1 MKKKFIKAVSLVAAL
16 ACLLCFPVKASAA
29 SQGTNGTELE
39 VVQAQT
45 LQVQLGEAWAGV
57 EFQLRTDA
65 GKYPDPI
72 PVGENGILELEIGGS
87 ENYILTCLAS
97 RVEIPEPSE
106 TEATQEDAAEETAAA
121 DETEATIDATDAA
134 TEGTEVTEMPTEDE
148 EEPTV
153 DADAEIAKIG
163 DVPVTHVIIFA
174 GGLIIAVALI
184 IFMHMHQK
192 NRNNLDDSN
201 DDEDI

>member
-134 TEGTEVTEMPTEDE
+134 TEGTEVTEMPTEDA

-174 GGLIIAVALI
+174 GGLIIAVALL

>member
-174 GGLIIAVALI
+174 GGLIIAVALL

>member
-148 EEPTV
+148 EEPTF

-174 GGLIIAVALI
+174 GGLIIAVALL

>member
-1 MKKKFIKAVSLVAAL
+1 MKKKLVKAVSLVAAL

-39 VVQAQT
+39 VVQAQK

-87 ENYILTCLAS
+87 ENYLLTCLAS
-97 RVEIPEPSE
+97 RVEILEPGE
-106 TEATQEDAAEETAAA
+106 TEAVHDEATEETDPANT
-121 DETEATIDATDAA
+121 TEATVDGTEAV
-134 TEGTEVTEMPTEDE
+134 TEGSEVTEAPTENTQ
-148 EEPTV
+148 EPTV
-153 DADAEIAKIG
+153 EADAQIAEIAG
-163 DVPVTHVIIFA
+163 VPVTHVIIFA
-174 GGLIIAVALI
+174 GGLIIAVALL

-192 NRNNLDDSN
+192 SRNNLDDSN

>member
-1 MKKKFIKAVSLVAAL
+1 MKKKFVKAVSLVAAL

-39 VVQAQT
+39 VVQAQK

-87 ENYILTCLAS
+87 ENYLLTCLAS
-97 RVEIPEPSE
+97 RVEIPEPGE
-106 TEATQEDAAEETAAA
+106 TEAVQDDATEETDSA
-121 DETEATIDATDAA
+121 DMTEATVDGNEAV
-134 TEGTEVTEMPTEDE
+134 TEGSEVTEAPTENTQ
-148 EEPTV
+148 EPTV
-153 DADAEIAKIG
+153 EADDQIAEIAG
-163 DVPVTHVIIFA
+163 VPVTHVIIFA
-174 GGLIIAVALI
+174 GGLIIAVALL

-192 NRNNLDDSN
+192 SRNNLDDSN

>member
-39 VVQAQT
+39 VVKAQT

-65 GKYPDPI
+65 SKYPDPI

-87 ENYILTCLAS
+87 ENYLLTCLNS
-97 RVEIPEPSE
+97 RVEIPEPGE
-106 TEATQEDAAEETAAA
+106 TEATQEDGAEETAAA

-134 TEGTEVTEMPTEDE
+134 TEGTEVTEMPTEDA

-174 GGLIIAVALI
+174 GGLIIAVALL

>member
-1 MKKKFIKAVSLVAAL
+1 MKKKFVKAVSLVAAL

-39 VVQAQT
+39 VVQAQK
-45 LQVQLGEAWAGV
+45 LQVQLGEAWAGI

-87 ENYILTCLAS
+87 ENYLLTCLNS
-97 RVEIPEPSE
+97 RLEIPEPGE
-106 TEATQEDAAEETAAA
+106 TQAGQEDAAEETAAA
-121 DETEATIDATDAA
+121 DATESTVDVTEAA
-134 TEGTEVTEMPTEDE
+134 TEDSEGTEAPTENA

-153 DADAEIAKIG
+153 EADAEIAEIG
-163 DVPVTHVIIFA
+163 GVPVTHVIIFA
-174 GGLIIAVALI
+174 GGLIIAVALL

-192 NRNNLDDSN
+192 TRNNLDDSN

>member
-1 MKKKFIKAVSLVAAL
+1 MKKKFVKAVSLVAAL

-39 VVQAQT
+39 VVQAQK

-87 ENYILTCLAS
+87 ENYLLTCLAS
-97 RVEIPEPSE
+97 RVEIPEPGE
-106 TEATQEDAAEETAAA
+106 TEAFQDDATEETDSA
-121 DETEATIDATDAA
+121 DMTEATVDATEA
-134 TEGTEVTEMPTEDE
+134 PTENTQ
-148 EEPTV
+148 EPTV
-153 DADAEIAKIG
+153 EADAQIAEIAG
-163 DVPVTHVIIFA
+163 VPVTHVIIFA
-174 GGLIIAVALI
+174 GGLIIAVALL

>member
-1 MKKKFIKAVSLVAAL
+1 MKKKFVKAVSLVAAL

-39 VVQAQT
+39 VVQAQK

-65 GKYPDPI
+65 CKYPDPI

-87 ENYILTCLAS
+87 ENYLLTCLAS
-97 RVEIPEPSE
+97 RVEIPEPGE
-106 TEATQEDAAEETAAA
+106 TEA
-121 DETEATIDATDAA
+121 
-134 TEGTEVTEMPTEDE
+134 PTENTQ
-148 EEPTV
+148 EPTV
-153 DADAEIAKIG
+153 EADAEIAEIAG
-163 DVPVTHVIIFA
+163 VPVTHVIIFA
-174 GGLIIAVALI
+174 GGLIIAVALL

-192 NRNNLDDSN
+192 SRNNLDDSN

>member
-39 VVQAQT
+39 VVKAQT

-134 TEGTEVTEMPTEDE
+134 TEGTEVTEMPTEDA

-174 GGLIIAVALI
+174 GGLIIAVALL

>member
-1 MKKKFIKAVSLVAAL
+1 MKKKFVKAVSLVAAL

-39 VVQAQT
+39 VVQAQK

-87 ENYILTCLAS
+87 ENYLLTCLNS
-97 RVEIPEPSE
+97 RVEIPELGE
-106 TEATQEDAAEETAAA
+106 TEAAQEDAAEETAAA
-121 DETEATIDATDAA
+121 DATENTVDATDAA
-134 TEGTEVTEMPTEDE
+134 TEGTEVTEMPTEE
-148 EEPTV
+148 AEEPTV
-153 DADAEIAKIG
+153 EADAEIAKIG

-174 GGLIIAVALI
+174 GGLIIAVALL

>member
-1 MKKKFIKAVSLVAAL
+1 MKKNFIKAVSLVAAL

-39 VVQAQT
+39 VVQAQK

-65 GKYPDPI
+65 GKYPNPI

-87 ENYILTCLAS
+87 ENYLLTCLNS
-97 RVEIPEPSE
+97 RVEIPEPGE
-106 TEATQEDAAEETAAA
+106 TQPAQEDAIEATAAA
-121 DETEATIDATDAA
+121 DETEATIDATDAV
-134 TEGTEVTEMPTEDE
+134 TEGSEVTEAPTEDA

-153 DADAEIAKIG
+153 EADAEIAKIG
-163 DVPVTHVIIFA
+163 GVPVTHVIIFA
-174 GGLIIAVALI
+174 GGLIIAVALL
-184 IFMHMHQK
+184 IFMHMNQK

>member
-39 VVQAQT
+39 VVKAQT

-87 ENYILTCLAS
+87 ENYLLTCLNS
-97 RVEIPEPSE
+97 RVEIPEPGE
-106 TEATQEDAAEETAAA
+106 TEATQEDGAEETAAA

-134 TEGTEVTEMPTEDE
+134 TEGTEVTEMPTEDA

>member
-1 MKKKFIKAVSLVAAL
+1 MKKKFVKAVSLVAAL

-39 VVQAQT
+39 VVQAQK

-87 ENYILTCLAS
+87 ENYLLTCLAS
-97 RVEIPEPSE
+97 RVEIPEPGE
-106 TEATQEDAAEETAAA
+106 TQAAQEDAVE
-121 DETEATIDATDAA
+121 ATDAA
-134 TEGTEVTEMPTEDE
+134 DATEGIVDETDVETEGSEATEAPTENA

-153 DADAEIAKIG
+153 EADAEIAKIG

-174 GGLIIAVALI
+174 GGLIIAVALL

>member
-87 ENYILTCLAS
+87 ENYLLTCLNS
-97 RVEIPEPSE
+97 RVEIPEPGE
-106 TEATQEDAAEETAAA
+106 TEATQEDGAEETAAA

-134 TEGTEVTEMPTEDE
+134 TEGTEVTEMPTEDA

-174 GGLIIAVALI
+174 GGLIIAVALL